1 MSKTAILVD
10 GGFFRMRTSV
20 LYGNHSARETA
31 DALSAYC
38 KRHLNEHGMSHE
50 LYRIYYYDCPPADK
64 QVFHPL
70 LQKNINL
77 KATDTYKW
85 SCEFLTE
92 LKKKRKFALRLG
104 ILDVENTIYT
114 LNYNAVKKICTGAKT
129 QSTLIT
135 QDFELKI
142 AQKGVDMK
150 IGIDIATLTY
160 NKLVDQIVLIGN
172 DRDFVPALK
181 LARTGGIDIILDTL
195 GAKLSDDN
203 PLVEHIDGL
212 RTCGNPFARG
222 KKQNHQA
229 EQQP

>member
-1 MSKTAILVD
+1 M
-10 GGFFRMRTSV
+10 
-20 LYGNHSARETA
+20 
-31 DALSAYC
+31 
-38 KRHLNEHGMSHE
+38 
-50 LYRIYYYDCPPADK
+50 
-64 QVFHPL
+64 
-70 LQKNINL
+70 QKSINL

-114 LNYNAVKKICTGAKT
+114 LNYNAVKKICTGAIT
-129 QSTLIT
+129 RGDLTLS
-135 QDFELKI
+135 DFELHL

-150 IGIDIATLTY
+150 IGIDIATLAY

-181 LARTGGIDIILDTL
+181 LARTAGIDIILDTL
-195 GAKLSDDN
+195 GSSLGDDN

-212 RTCGNPFARG
+212 RSCGNPFSR
-222 KKQNHQA
+222 KKK
-229 EQQP
+229 